1 MSVGDVE
8 LFEHQRD
15 FLDGI
20 VSQPAP
26 ARACLYFKTG
36 AGKSM
41 TAMLGMRT
49 LGYDEVLVIAPPSTH
64 AQWEAL
70 AQQLGMEAQT
80 MSHAKFRMKTTQVSK
95 TMPLIADESHMFG
108 GHKGQGWRKL
118 DTLAMHLRAPLFL
131 LSATP
136 QYNDAERVYCI
147 THVIDPHNN
156 KGGYLSFLYTHCITK
171 QNPFSLEPL
180 VEGFKNYAS
189 AEEFLASYPGVYYLP
204 DDTVFTIDDI
214 PWPARQADEF
224 EVYNY
229 DRRKHRV
236 MASQIEKRHAR
247 VNNVLIGTDGFID
260 PKVMDG
266 VLDLIMPVIDGGK
279 VLVYATHATVAMAL
293 ARTLGHLGP
302 RVAVVTGS
310 QTKAEKERLLRL
322 FKTGGCDILI
332 GTATLATGTD
342 GLDKVCDTLLILD
355 DTDDDALRR
364 QLIGRIMPRG
374 EDTDASSKKVFRLL
388 LLT

>member
-1 MSVGDVE
+1 VTSVDSVE

-49 LGYDEVLVIAPPSTH
+49 LGYEQVLVIAPPSTH
-64 AQWEAL
+64 EQWEKL
-70 AQQLGMEAQT
+70 ADSLGMMVSC
-80 MSHAKFRMKTTQVSK
+80 MSHAKFRMKDTKLSK
-95 TMPLIADESHMFG
+95 AVPIIADESHMFG
-108 GHKGQGWRKL
+108 GHKGQGWKKL
-118 DTLAMHLRAPLFL
+118 DTLAMHLQAPLFL

-147 THVIDPHNN
+147 VHVLDPHNN
-156 KGGYLSFLYTHCITK
+156 KGGYLSFLYTHCVTK
-171 QNPFSLEPL
+171 QNPFALEPL
-180 VEGFKNYAS
+180 VEGFKNFGS
-189 AEEFLASYPGVYYLP
+189 AEEFLAAHEYVYYLP

-236 MASQIEKRHAR
+236 LASQIEKRHAR
-247 VNNVLIGTDGFID
+247 INNVLIGTDGFID
-260 PKVMDG
+260 AAVMAEIQPI
-266 VLDLIMPVIDGGK
+266 LDAPSKL
-279 VLVYATHATVAMAL
+279 LVYANHATVAMAL
-293 ARTLGHLGP
+293 ARTLAHLGP
-302 RVAVVTGS
+302 RVAVVTGAH
-310 QTKAEKERLLRL
+310 TKAEKDRLLTL

-374 EDTDASSKKVFRLL
+374 EDTDASSKKIIRLL

>member
-1 MSVGDVE
+1 VP
-8 LFEHQRD
+8 
-15 FLDGI
+15 I
-20 VSQPAP
+20 
-26 ARACLYFKTG
+26 
-36 AGKSM
+36 
-41 TAMLGMRT
+41 
-49 LGYDEVLVIAPPSTH
+49 
-64 AQWEAL
+64 
-70 AQQLGMEAQT
+70 
-80 MSHAKFRMKTTQVSK
+80 
-95 TMPLIADESHMFG
+95 IADESHMFG
-108 GHKGQGWRKL
+108 GHKGQGWKKL
-118 DTLAMHLRAPLFL
+118 DTLAMHLKAPLFL

-147 THVIDPHNN
+147 VHVLDPHNN

-171 QNPFSLEPL
+171 QNPFALEPL
-180 VEGFKNYAS
+180 VDGFKNYAS
-189 AEEFLASYPGVYYLP
+189 AEEFLAAHEYVYYLP
-204 DDTVFTIDDI
+204 DETVFTIDDV

-236 MASQIEKRHAR
+236 MASLIEKRHAR
-247 VNNVLIGTDGFID
+247 TLNVLTCKDGFID
-260 PKVMDG
+260 DDVMAAIQPI
-266 VLDLIMPVIDGGK
+266 LDGGK
-279 VLVYATHATVAMAL
+279 LLVYANHSTVAMAL

-302 RVAVVTGS
+302 RVAVVTGDHS
-310 QTKAEKERLLRL
+310 KAEKDRLISL

-374 EDTDASSKKVFRLL
+374 EDTDASNKKIFRLL

>member
-1 MSVGDVE
+1 MGDVQ
-8 LFEHQRD
+8 LFDHQQD
-15 FLDGI
+15 FLDGV

-26 ARACLYFKTG
+26 VRACLYFRTG

-64 AQWEAL
+64 EQWERL
-70 AQQLGMEAQT
+70 ASRLGMKAQT

-95 TMPLIADESHMFG
+95 SMPVIADESHMFG

-118 DTLAMHLRAPLFL
+118 DTLAMHLKAPLFL

-156 KGGYLSFLYTHCITK
+156 KGGYLAFLYTHCITR

-180 VEGFKNYAS
+180 VDGFKNYAS
-189 AEEFLASYPGVYYLP
+189 AEEFLAAYPYVYYLP
-204 DDTVFTIDDI
+204 DETVFTIEDM
-214 PWPARQADEF
+214 PWPATLDPEF

-236 MASQIEKRHAR
+236 LASLMEKRHAR
-247 VNNVLIGTDGFID
+247 VQQVLIETDGTID
-260 PKVMDG
+260 DDVMKQILPIING
-266 VLDLIMPVIDGGK
+266 GGK
-279 VLVYATHATVAMAL
+279 VLVFAAHATVAVAL
-293 ARTLGHLGP
+293 GKTLAPLGD
-302 RVAVVTGS
+302 RVAVLTGAHP
-310 QTKAEKERLLRL
+310 KPEKERLLRL
-322 FKTGGCDILI
+322 FTQGSCDILI
-332 GTATLATGTD
+332 GTAALATGTD

-374 EDTDASSKKVFRLL
+374 EDTDASNKKVFRLL

>member
-1 MSVGDVE
+1 MRSVAE
-8 LFEHQRD
+8 LSLFDHQQD

-26 ARACLYFKTG
+26 ARACLYFRTG
-36 AGKSM
+36 AGKST

-49 LGYDEVLVIAPPSTH
+49 LGYTRVLVIAPPSTH
-64 AQWEAL
+64 LQWEAL
-70 AQQLGMEAQT
+70 ANELGMYITT
-80 MSHAKFRMKTTQVSK
+80 MSHAKFRMKDTKLEKGV
-95 TMPLIADESHMFG
+95 PIIADESHLFG
-108 GHKGQGWRKL
+108 GVKGAGWKKL
-118 DTLAMHLRAPLFL
+118 DTLAMHLKAPLFL

-156 KGGYLSFLYTHCITK
+156 KGGYLSFLYTHCITR

-180 VEGFKNYAS
+180 VDGFKNYAS
-189 AEEFLASYPGVYYLP
+189 AEEFLAAYPYVYYLP
-204 DDTVFTIDDI
+204 DETVFTIEDM
-214 PWPARQADEF
+214 PWPARQDDEF
-224 EVYNY
+224 EVYSY
-229 DRRKHRV
+229 DRRKHRI
-236 MASQIEKRHAR
+236 MASLIEKRHAR
-247 VNNVLIGTDGFID
+247 VLNVLTRDDGFMD
-260 PKVMDG
+260 DDVMAA
-266 VLDLIMPVIDGGK
+266 IQPIIDGDGK
-279 VLVYATHATVAMAL
+279 LLIYTNHSTVALAL
-293 ARTLGHLGP
+293 FKTLGELERR
-302 RVAVVTGS
+302 RVAVVTGAH
-310 QTKAEKERLLRL
+310 TKSEKDRLIGL
-322 FKTGGCDILI
+322 FKQGGCDILI

-374 EDTDASSKKVFRLL
+374 EDTDASSKKIFRLL

>member
-1 MSVGDVE
+1 MGSVA
-8 LFEHQRD
+8 LFDHQQS
-15 FLDGI
+15 FLDDV

-49 LGYDEVLVIAPPSTH
+49 LGHAEVLVIAPPSTH
-64 AQWEAL
+64 EQWEKL
-70 AQQLGMEAQT
+70 ASSLGMKAHT

-95 TMPLIADESHMFG
+95 AMPVIADESHMFG

-180 VEGFKNYAS
+180 VEGFKNYGS
-189 AEEFLASYPGVYYLP
+189 AEEFLAAYPYVYYLP
-204 DDTVFTIDDI
+204 DDTVFTIDDT

-229 DRRKHRV
+229 DRRKHRF

-247 VNNVLIGTDGFID
+247 INNVLIGESGFVD
-260 PKVMDG
+260 SQVMAEIQPILE
-266 VLDLIMPVIDGGK
+266 VEKL
-279 VLVYATHATVAMAL
+279 LVYSNHATVAMAL
-293 ARTLGHLGP
+293 ARTLAHLGP
-302 RVAVVTGS
+302 RVAVVTGAH
-310 QTKAEKERLLRL
+310 TKTEKERLLRL
-322 FKTGGCDILI
+322 FKEGGCDILI

-374 EDTDASSKKVFRLL
+374 EDTDASSKKVFRLQ

>member
-1 MSVGDVE
+1 VAE
-8 LFEHQRD
+8 HPALFDHQRD
-15 FLDGI
+15 FLDGV

-26 ARACLYFKTG
+26 ARACLYFRTG

-49 LGYDEVLVIAPPSTH
+49 LGYEHVQVIAPPSTH

-70 AQQLGMEAQT
+70 ADSLGMTAFC
-80 MSHAKFRMKTTQVSK
+80 MSHAKFRMKTTKLSK
-95 TMPLIADESHMFG
+95 SVPIIADESHMFG
-108 GHKGQGWRKL
+108 GHKGQGWKKL
-118 DTLAMHLRAPLFL
+118 DTLAMHLQAPLFL

-147 THVIDPHNN
+147 VHVLDPHNN
-156 KGGYLSFLYTHCITK
+156 KGGYLSFLYTHCVTR
-171 QNPFSLEPL
+171 QNPFALEPL
-180 VEGFKNYAS
+180 VDGFKNHAS
-189 AEEFLASYPGVYYLP
+189 AEEFLAAHEYVYYLP
-204 DDTVFTIDDI
+204 DETVFTIDDI
-214 PWPARQADEF
+214 PWPARQNDEF

-229 DRRKHRV
+229 DRRKHRI
-236 MASQIEKRHAR
+236 MASLIEKRHAR
-247 VNNVLIGTDGFID
+247 TLNVLIGEHGFLD
-260 PKVMDG
+260 DDVMAA
-266 VLDLIMPVIDGGK
+266 IQPIIDGNK
-279 VLVYATHATVAMAL
+279 KLLVYANHSTVAVVL
-293 ARTLGHLGP
+293 ARTLAHLGP
-302 RVAVVTGS
+302 RVAVVTGAN
-310 QTKAEKERLLRL
+310 TKAEKDRLISL
-322 FKTGGCDILI
+322 FKQGGCDILI

-374 EDTDASSKKVFRLL
+374 EDTDASSKKIFRLL